1 MSSLQTRLGVW
12 LIISV
17 VVLFGLHWL
26 VTSRAP
32 RNLTEEYVLSRL
44 EHDGD
49 SLLSG
54 LRFDGDGR
62 PILMPGHSAPV
73 YDKPCSGHYY
83 LIEAENHRAR
93 SPSLADEDLNLAGRP
108 TGLVSTWRLTGP
120 GGQPLLAWSAE
131 FARQGRPVRITVAE
145 DMTALQQHI
154 NQFRLRFTLV
164 TLCLLAVLVIAQRF
178 IIRVSLRPLEQLRD
192 DCQRLDRGEVDT
204 LTTNVPREILPLVE
218 EINHLLG
225 VMRQRMQRHRNALGN
240 LAHALKTPLTLL
252 SQTLSRLDP
261 QVGVETATAMRD
273 AIGKIRT
280 IAERELKHARL
291 AGTSVSASQRFDVA
305 RELPG
310 LIDVLKKI
318 YVEKRLAYEVSLP
331 DTSSLSGDREDLL
344 ELFGNLLDNASK
356 WAGSVVRITVAA
368 GDGLT
373 LRVEDDGPGV
383 DEAEIERLLG
393 RGERNDESSPGHG
406 LGLAIVE
413 DIVTQYGGEL
423 TLGRSEDL
431 GGFRVD
437 IRMPVTP

>member
-1 MSSLQTRLGVW
+1 
-12 LIISV
+12 
-17 VVLFGLHWL
+17 
-26 VTSRAP
+26 
-32 RNLTEEYVLSRL
+32 
-44 EHDGD
+44 
-49 SLLSG
+49 
-54 LRFDGDGR
+54 
-62 PILMPGHSAPV
+62 
-73 YDKPCSGHYY
+73 
-83 LIEAENHRAR
+83 
-93 SPSLADEDLNLAGRP
+93 
-108 TGLVSTWRLTGP
+108 
-120 GGQPLLAWSAE
+120 
-131 FARQGRPVRITVAE
+131 
-145 DMTALQQHI
+145 
-154 NQFRLRFTLV
+154 
-164 TLCLLAVLVIAQRF
+164 
-178 IIRVSLRPLEQLRD
+178 
-192 DCQRLDRGEVDT
+192 
-204 LTTNVPREILPLVE
+204 
-218 EINHLLG
+218 
-225 VMRQRMQRHRNALGN
+225 
-240 LAHALKTPLTLL
+240 
-252 SQTLSRLDP
+252 
-261 QVGVETATAMRD
+261 MRD